1 MGREQKTMKGRAK
14 SAGSKVMVQ
23 SINQAIIRIDNVPK
37 DIESK
42 VLKRVEIPKFGD
54 ILEYEYLPRR
64 GMPIDRF
71 EYILQ
76 RDIEEFMGSELIALR
91 KKGMRPILHIDFRS
105 APTKSLWISLGY
117 RDIRKLA
124 RDKCGFEVSA
134 SSETGDVKQIVAVS
148 PHLISMLADYYFSL
162 EIV

>member
-1 MGREQKTMKGRAK
+1 
-14 SAGSKVMVQ
+14 MVQ
-23 SINQAIIRIDNVPK
+23 RIDQAIIRIDNVPK

-42 VLKRVEIPKFGD
+42 VLKRVGIPKFGD

-91 KKGMRPILHIDFRS
+91 KKGMRPILHLDFRS
-105 APTKSLWISLGY
+105 APTKSLWVSLGY

-134 SSETGDVKQIVAVS
+134 SSETGDVKQIVSLS

>member
-1 MGREQKTMKGRAK
+1 
-14 SAGSKVMVQ
+14 MVQ
-23 SINQAIIRIDNVPK
+23 SINQALLRIDNVPK
-37 DIESK
+37 GIESK

-54 ILEYEYLPRR
+54 ILEYEYLPRS
-64 GMPIDRF
+64 GMPIDKF

-76 RDIEEFMGSELIALR
+76 RDIGEFMGSELVAFR
-91 KKGMRPILHIDFRS
+91 KKGMRPILHLDLRT
-105 APTKSLWISLGY
+105 APTKFLWISLGY

-134 SSETGDVKQIVAVS
+134 SSETGDVKQIVSLS
-148 PHLISMLADYYFSL
+148 PHLVSMLADYYFSL